1 MRDQSTSERRRYNS
15 ALRAEKARRTRD
27 RVLAAAASEF
37 SSRGWSGTTLGSV
50 AGRANVSP
58 KTIEALFGTKARLL
72 TASVDFAI
80 RGDAGPKP
88 MPQRDAIAEM
98 EAAPTASAMLR
109 LHAAHMRRVNRRSA
123 AIAAAVEHAAQSDL
137 TVHRLWRRMNRNR
150 AYAVNWAAAVLLTK
164 EGRRHDLSEA
174 DAKSGFWVALDWGT
188 YRTLTQH
195 GGLSAK
201 RFEAWLVDFY
211 TRQFLE

>member
-1 MRDQSTSERRRYNS
+1 MRDQSTSGRRRYNS
-15 ALRAEKARRTRD
+15 SLRAENARRTRD
-27 RVLAAAASEF
+27 RVLGAAASEF

-50 AGRANVSP
+50 AVRAGVSP
-58 KTIEALFGTKARLL
+58 KTIEALFGTKAHLL

-80 RGDAGPKP
+80 RGDAGPKS

-109 LHAAHMRRVNRRSA
+109 LHAAHLRRVNRRSA
-123 AIAAAVEHAAQSDL
+123 GIAAAVEHAARSDV
-137 TVHRLWRRMNRNR
+137 TVRRLWRRMNRNR
-150 AYAVNWAAAVLLTK
+150 AYAVNWAATVLLTK
-164 EGRRHDLSEA
+164 DGRRRDVSEA
-174 DAKSGFWVALDWGT
+174 DARSSFWVALDWGT

-195 GGLSAK
+195 GGLSALG
-201 RFEAWLVDFY
+201 FEVWLTDFY